1 MGSEKAKI
9 SNDYFVKKIR
19 ALEKRVKK
27 LENILEEKALKE
39 TFSVD
44 EICNSYSISR
54 STFDRYR
61 KAGLKVSQSGRN
73 GKIMVKKSDVEKY
86 LKNNKNG

>member
-9 SNDYFVKKIR
+9 SNDYFVKNIR

-27 LENILEEKALKE
+27 LENVLEEKHLQE
-39 TFSVD
+39 TITV
-44 EICNSYSISR
+44 EEVCKSYNISR

-61 KAGLKVSQSGRN
+61 KLGLKVSQSGRN

-86 LKNNKNG
+86 LKNTKNG